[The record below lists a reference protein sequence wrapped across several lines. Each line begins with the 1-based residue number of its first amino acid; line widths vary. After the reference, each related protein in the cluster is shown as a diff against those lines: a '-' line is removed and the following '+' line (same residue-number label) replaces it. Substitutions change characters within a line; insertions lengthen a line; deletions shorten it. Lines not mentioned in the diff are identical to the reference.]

1 MQLVSV
7 CVSVCVYL
15 CARTCPGDLNTTLCF
30 GRGVKKHWFIHSLA
44 IFCCHRV
51 MNEFAMLRQKSRT
64 NVDSEYCWSAPH
76 FALFSYALAVT
87 FLLFVRHFMY
97 LRNWRF
103 ALVYTNQI
111 KLKNWISFQ
120 LPSCIN
126 SVTRNP
132 NQILVTDR
140 ISCPFLN
147 PLQTVKFTK
156 KMLNTSFSSVCN

>member
-1 MQLVSV
+1 MQLVCV
-7 CVSVCVYL
+7 CLWVC
-15 CARTCPGDLNTTLCF
+15 TCVLVHVQVTWIQLYVL

-64 NVDSEYCWSAPH
+64 NVDGEYCWSAPH

-87 FLLFVRHFMY
+87 SAFLLYVRHFIY

-111 KLKNWISFQ
+111 KLRNWTSFQ
-120 LPSCIN
+120 SPSCIN
-126 SVTRNP
+126 SVK
-132 NQILVTDR
+132 
-140 ISCPFLN
+140 FLWLTEFLDLFFN
-147 PLQTVKFTK
+147 PLQSVEFTK
-156 KMLNTSFSSVCN
+156 KMLNTSFSWVCN